1 MLNSDRWW
9 FIREFFLPRLRW
21 NFGWETLA
29 APVVGGVV
37 SKLLGDGG
45 AGAANAAATRLS
57 NVQAEAGLASL
68 ERNRKVFWPLQD
80 QVVNE
85 VKDAGNL
92 ADQERSAGVAG
103 DAVTRGLSDARTGL
117 TRNLQQFGVNPT
129 DGRFADSFA
138 KLELDGA
145 LGDAAAR
152 NGARI
157 DARELG
163 FSKRMAASGLGA
175 GLESTG
181 LSAVSNAS
189 SNLGNIA
196 NSGFNRTRQQVQDI
210 GYGLGPAVAEGAKA
224 LGGLFSKPEIGASGG
239 WSGTATA
246 RPKSLLTDLNA
257 LKDGGLVHARRYAD
271 GGPVLGMKMKMAG
284 GGEVAGPGTET
295 SDSIPAA
302 LSDGEFVVNAEGYK
316 LLGKEG
322 RALLKAANTLGV
334 AKRAVRDAGL
344 KDARRAA

>member
-1 MLNSDRWW
+1 MWNSDRLW
-9 FIREFFLPRLRW
+9 FIREVFLPKLRW
-21 NFGWETLA
+21 SFGWETLA

-45 AGAANAAATRLS
+45 AKAANTAATRLA
-57 NVQAEAGLASL
+57 NIQAESGLASL
-68 ERNRKVFWPLQD
+68 DRNRKVFWPLQD

-85 VKDAGNL
+85 AKDAGNL
-92 ADQERSAGVAG
+92 ADQERAAGVAG

-145 LGDAAAR
+145 IGDAAAR
-152 NGARI
+152 NTARI

-163 FSKRMAASGLGA
+163 FNRRIAASGLGS
-175 GLESTG
+175 GLEQGGNWALASASGNMTG
-181 LSAVSNAS
+181 LANA
-189 SNLGNIA
+189 N
-196 NSGFNRTRQQVQDI
+196 FNRTRQQQQDI
-210 GYGLGPAVAEGAKA
+210 GYALQPALTEGAKA
-224 LGGLFSKPEIGASGG
+224 LSGIFNKPKADLTGGWTQVPTSGGLVD
-239 WSGTATA
+239 
-246 RPKSLLTDLNA
+246 RLTRADGK
-257 LKDGGLVHARRYAD
+257 KDGGLVRKYAN
-271 GGPVLGMKMKMAG
+271 GGPVLGMGMKMEG

-316 LLGKEG
+316 MLGKEG

-334 AKRAVRDAGL
+334 AKRAVREAGL